1 MIDIQVAAKRLGVT
15 PQKISELMDRYQLTE
30 RDLNDAVLG
39 DFEQDLKGGQ
49 ITSPASAQIKSRQV
63 SGAGLA
69 KASASPAEGL
79 VKVNPRGKV
88 GARQA
93 IADVV
98 SQRDGVVA
106 DLMVRTGEIASSISN
121 PVVERKAQELGQAL
135 GQAQVKAIDEV
146 GDFLLGTL
154 GNSQWLLTGAMDV
167 LDGEIVS

>member
-1 MIDIQVAAKRLGVT
+1 LIEVFMQVAEILAGLEKEGVVVTASALGAYLKGKNIAVADVQ
-15 PQKISELMDRYQLTE
+15 PQGIKAIAQGMSSGLAPVGHAPK
-30 RDLNDAVLG
+30 NDAAL
-39 DFEQDLKGGQ
+39 D
-49 ITSPASAQIKSRQV
+49 V
-63 SGAGLA
+63 STT
-69 KASASPAEGL
+69 PR
-79 VKVNPRGKV
+79 PRGKV

-98 SQRDGVVA
+98 SQRDTVVA
-106 DLMVRTGEIASSISN
+106 DLMVRTGEIASAISN
-121 PVVERKAQELGQAL
+121 PVAERKAQELGQAL